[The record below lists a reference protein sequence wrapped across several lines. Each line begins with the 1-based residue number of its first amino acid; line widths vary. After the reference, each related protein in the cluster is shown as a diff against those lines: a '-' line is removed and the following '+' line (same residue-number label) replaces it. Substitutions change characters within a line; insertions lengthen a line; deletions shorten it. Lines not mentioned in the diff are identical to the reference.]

1 MCNLKQF
8 RDLPIDWE
16 MTQEDAITRHLEW
29 GNNPYKGERRAV
41 QFEGESSYYFVVNTW
56 DEPKVMLIKM
66 SASGPEELATLMLPK
81 DLVDDFYKQMGQ
93 LKGVFPITPKIKEW
107 LQEKMEI

>member
-1 MCNLKQF
+1 VCDLRKF
-8 RDLPIDWE
+8 KDLPIDWE

-41 QFEGESSYYFVVNTW
+41 QFAGESSYYFVVNTW

-66 SASGPEELATLMLPK
+66 SAAGPEELAVLDLPP
-81 DLVDDFYKQMGQ
+81 DLAEDFFAQHGK
-93 LKGVFPITPKIKEW
+93 LKGVFAVTPKIKAW
-107 LQEKMEI
+107 LEQKMGL